1 MAKIPPD
8 NYETWG
14 SYIKAL
20 MPGLI
25 YCIALGVLSW
35 YLEKVAYAQWGK
47 NIPLNYVF
55 IAIILGI
62 VTRNLF
68 KMGETFMEGVNF
80 SSKVFLYI
88 GVVLIGAKLN
98 IAQIL
103 KVGSGALLMVSISIT
118 LIVLMSGWISNR
130 YQLGHRVG
138 HLVGTGIGVCGVSAV
153 IATAPAIKATEKEII
168 IAIGASLLTD
178 VMCLFAIPL
187 LGHYFGWNDVFVG
200 YLAGVTPSNTAQCI
214 ATGFAYSDTSGNVA
228 TITKS
233 ARNALMPVLI
243 LALIY
248 YYTKKG
254 LPVGERVRIGILW
267 SKFPKFVL
275 GLLVLSGLASFDLFT
290 KEMVKVTTHM
300 YQWLF
305 AFCFVSIG
313 ASVDLK
319 QFRGRDIAP
328 IVAGFILTFILF
340 GYAFLFAGYILGAK

>member
-1 MAKIPPD
+1 MPKIPPEKYD
-8 NYETWG
+8 TWG
-14 SYIKAL
+14 SYIKVIT
-20 MPGLI
+20 PGVI
-25 YCIALGVLSW
+25 YCIILGVISW
-35 YLEKVAYAQWGK
+35 YLEKLAYEHWGK

-62 VTRNLF
+62 ITRNLF
-68 KMGETFMEGVNF
+68 KFSENFMEGILF

-98 IAQIL
+98 ITQIL

-118 LIVLMSGWISNR
+118 LMVLISGWISNR
-130 YQLGHRVG
+130 YNLGYRVG
-138 HLVGTGIGVCGVSAV
+138 HLVGTGIGICGVSAV

-254 LPVGERVRIGILW
+254 LPVGERVRLSILW
-267 SKFPKFVL
+267 TKFPKFVL
-275 GLLVLSGLASFDLFT
+275 GLLLLSGLASFGLFT
-290 KEMVKVTTHM
+290 KDMVKATTHM

-305 AFCFVSIG
+305 SFCFVSIG
-313 ASVDLK
+313 ASVDIK
-319 QFRGRDIAP
+319 QFKGRDIAP
-328 IVAGFILTFILF
+328 IIAGFVLTFILF

>member
-1 MAKIPPD
+1 MAKIPPE
-8 NYETWG
+8 NYKTWG
-14 SYIKAL
+14 SYMRAL
-20 MPGLI
+20 MPGLF
-25 YCIALGVLSW
+25 YCIILGILSW
-35 YLEKVAYAQWGK
+35 YLEKAAYEAFGK

-62 VTRNLF
+62 VTRNAF
-68 KMGETFMEGVNF
+68 KMGDRFMDGINF

-88 GVVLIGAKLN
+88 GVVLIGTKLN

-103 KVGSGALLMVSISIT
+103 KVGSGAIVMVSISIT
-118 LIVLMSGWISNR
+118 LMVLISGWISNR

-153 IATAPAIKATEKEII
+153 IATAPAIKATDKEII

-187 LGHYFGWNDVFVG
+187 LGHQFGWNDTFVG
-200 YLAGVTPSNTAQCI
+200 YLSGVTPSNTAQCI

-233 ARNALMPVLI
+233 ARNALMPVVI
-243 LALIY
+243 LLLIY

-254 LPVGERVRIGILW
+254 LPVGEKVRLVILW

-290 KEMVKVTTHM
+290 KEMVKATTHM

-313 ASVDLK
+313 AAVDLK
-319 QFRGRDIAP
+319 QFKGRDMAP
-328 IVAGFILTFILF
+328 IVAGFLLTFILF
-340 GYAFLFAGYILGAK
+340 GYAFVFSGYVLGAK

>member
-1 MAKIPPD
+1 MAKIPSEQYD
-8 NYETWG
+8 TWG
-14 SYIKAL
+14 SYLKAL
-20 MPGLI
+20 MPGLL
-25 YCIALGVLSW
+25 YCIVLGVLSW
-35 YLEKVAYAQWGK
+35 YLEKVAHAAWGK

-68 KMGETFMEGVNF
+68 KMGKTFEEGIYF
-80 SSKVFLYI
+80 SSKIFLYI

-118 LIVLMSGWISNR
+118 LMVLGAGWISNR
-130 YQLGHRVG
+130 YNLGHRVG
-138 HLVGTGIGVCGVSAV
+138 HLVGTGIGVCGVSAI
-153 IATAPAIKATEKEII
+153 IATAPAIKATDKELI

-187 LGHYFGWNDVFVG
+187 LGHHYGWNDLFVG
-200 YLAGVTPSNTAQCI
+200 YLSGTAPSNTAQCI
-214 ATGFAYSDTSGNVA
+214 ATGFAYSDYSGNVA

-254 LPVGERVRIGILW
+254 LPVGEKVRIGILW
-267 SKFPKFVL
+267 TKFPKFVL
-275 GLLVLSGLASFDLFT
+275 GLLVLSSLASFDLFT

-313 ASVDLK
+313 AAVDLK
-319 QFRGRDIAP
+319 QFQRRDILP
-328 IVAGFILTFILF
+328 ILAGFVLTFILF
-340 GYAFLFAGYILGAK
+340 GYAFLFAGYVLGAK